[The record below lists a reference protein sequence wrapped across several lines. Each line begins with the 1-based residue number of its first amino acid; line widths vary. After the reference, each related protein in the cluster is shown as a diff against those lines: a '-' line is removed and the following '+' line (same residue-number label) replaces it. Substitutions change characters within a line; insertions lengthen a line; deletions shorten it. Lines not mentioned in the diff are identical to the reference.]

1 MSIVAAIGNF
11 DGCHIGH
18 QELIKTTIQIAKAK
32 GLKSA
37 VLTFDPHPSC
47 YFAMKKDINPPLM
60 LCSTAQKIELLKS
73 FGIDEVIVEKFDDS
87 LSSLEPE
94 EFIEEILIKKHKI
107 SHVITGY
114 NFFFGKMRKGSPE
127 TLSTH
132 GAKVGLAYTQINQIK
147 YENYTVSS
155 SMIREL
161 LKTARVQKASTLLG
175 RTFSVSGV
183 VEHGDKTASK
193 VLNLPTANV
202 SLDKSLALP
211 LNGIYIGYVIIDNST
226 YKALIS
232 LGERP
237 TLNMGSITL
246 EAHIFD
252 FKGDIY
258 GKEIEVHFLQFMRPE
273 RKYSST
279 EQLIYEINKDVSN
292 AMYALQNLKIG

>member
-18 QELIKTTIQIAKAK
+18 QELIKTTIQIAKSK
-32 GLKSA
+32 CLKSA
-37 VLTFDPHPSC
+37 VLTFDPHPSL
-47 YFAMKKDINPPLM
+47 YFANLRGSAKPLM
-60 LCSTAQKIELLKS
+60 LSTTAQKIEMLKS
-73 FGIDEVIVEKFDDS
+73 FNIDEVIVEKFDDS
-87 LSSLEPE
+87 LSGLEPE
-94 EFIEEILIKKHKI
+94 AFIEEILIKKHSI

-114 NFFFGKMRKGSPE
+114 NFFFGKMRKGSPD
-127 TLSTH
+127 TLRSH
-132 GAKVGLAYTQINQIK
+132 GAKVGLSYTQIHQIT
-147 YENYTVSS
+147 YENYAVSS
-155 SMIREL
+155 STIREL
-161 LKTARVQKASTLLG
+161 IKTARVQTASRLLG
-175 RTFSVSGV
+175 RTFSLTGT

-211 LNGIYIGYVIIDNST
+211 MKGIYVGYVIVDNSS

-232 LGERP
+232 IGERP
-237 TLNMGSITL
+237 TLNMGSIIL

-258 GKEIEVHFLQFMRPE
+258 GKEIEVRFLQFMRPE

-292 AMYALQNLKIG
+292 AKYALLNLKFS